1 MWQRVELLVGI
12 QWLAGVG
19 QEPHLL
25 VKTRAETFLLHRVG
39 VETTESHCGDLP
51 VQRRLAGLVGVK
63 SESIEESGGPALG
76 SEAGWGL
83 GVAIIALIS
92 SWW

>member
-1 MWQRVELLVGI
+1 MGQRVELLVGI
-12 QWLAGVG
+12 QRFAGVG

-25 VKTRAETFLLHRVG
+25 VKTRAKTFLLHGVG
-39 VETTESHCGDLP
+39 VETTEGRCGDLP
-51 VQRRLAGLVGVK
+51 VQRRLTGLVGVK
-63 SESIEESGGPALG
+63 PESIEESGGPALG
-76 SEAGWGL
+76 SEAGRGL